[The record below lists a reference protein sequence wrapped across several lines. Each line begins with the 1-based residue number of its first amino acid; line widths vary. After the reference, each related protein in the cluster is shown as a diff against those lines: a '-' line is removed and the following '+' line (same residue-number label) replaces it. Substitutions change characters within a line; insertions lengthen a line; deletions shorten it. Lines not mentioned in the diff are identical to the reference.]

1 MSEEEIFRKNYPEY
15 CRGEVCLSPY
25 FDLFCAGYNEATK
38 ENGIV
43 WHDLRKDP
51 NDLPKKVGNY
61 LVCYLD
67 TMLERHSFELS
78 YVDYLEDGHWI
89 DEDNDNIERYDEGV
103 VAWAEIPQFEGV
115 KL

>member
-1 MSEEEIFRKNYPEY
+1 MFEKKAYEYAIREIPFIECITQN
-15 CRGEVCLSPY
+15 
-25 FDLFCAGYNEATK
+25 DLERLVQQAYIAGAK

-61 LVCYLD
+61 IVCFLD

-89 DEDNDNIERYDEGV
+89 NEDNHNIEYYDEGV
-103 VAWAEIPQFEGV
+103 IAWAEVPKFGEE
-115 KL
+115 